1 MKKFKDFLLLIFI
14 FLLAYI
20 SFTYSL
26 KPFPTTDSL
35 PNNLTALNIIFNK
48 RIDLTNYENI
58 LIKKDL
64 IGITKKNKNNK
75 IYSKSPVINGIL
87 SVPIFFLITKIS
99 NFPRLN
105 EKQILNSNISRYVE
119 YIGKINASFLISISA
134 VFLFLL
140 LNKLFK
146 NKKISFIGI
155 LTYIFCTAV
164 FNTASQAN
172 WQHSFSLFFII
183 ISLYIYFTTKRWGVF
198 FSGLFLGLA
207 TQIRITNF
215 FYIIFLIL
223 NLFQES
229 ENHGFYPW
237 MKRYNCSPP
246 KAGHKAKQKTTGFAR
261 GFLFFSNLPKKNKL
275 VIINFCLLLIGFLI
289 SYFSIYELNKT
300 LNIPY
305 GYYDEILFSIKE
317 FTLPTFFLNLI
328 SLLFSFNYG
337 LFFYSP
343 ILFLNFLLILKIKS
357 YLKKDRKK
365 LILIS
370 LFVISLF
377 IIFASFWWMWT
388 GGVSLNA
395 RLIIEVIPLMIIL
408 LNYVL
413 LKYWKNYFFRLIF
426 IVFFFISFFINFLTT
441 YMLDLSYYD
450 RFPRCGHRCQNQVAW
465 FNKPIFLT
473 TLIEKKY
480 IYVEQIKKEGENLYI
495 IKKIYRPSLK
505 YFGLPKIFENKEKL
519 F

>member
-48 RIDLTNYENI
+48 RIDLTNYRNI

-64 IGITKKNKNNK
+64 IGITVKNQKNI
-75 IYSKSPVINGIL
+75 IYSKTPIINGIL
-87 SVPIFFLITKIS
+87 SVPIFLLVIKI
-99 NFPRLN
+99 FHIPKIN
-105 EKQILNSNISRYVE
+105 EEFIINSNISQ
-119 YIGKINASFLISISA
+119 YIGKINASFLSSLSA
-134 VFLFLL
+134 VILFLL
-140 LNKLFK
+140 LYKLLK
-146 NKKISFIGI
+146 NKKVSLISTFVF
-155 LTYIFCTAV
+155 IFCTAV

-183 ISLYIYFTTKRWGVF
+183 ISLYIYFVNKNWGVF
-198 FSGLFLGLA
+198 FSGLLLGLA
-207 TQIRITNF
+207 TQIRVTNF
-215 FYIIFLIL
+215 FYMIFLIL
-223 NLFQES
+223 HLS
-229 ENHGFYPW
+229 
-237 MKRYNCSPP
+237 
-246 KAGHKAKQKTTGFAR
+246 
-261 GFLFFSNLPKKNKL
+261 FSNLSKKNKFFN
-275 VIINFCLLLIGFLI
+275 INFYLLLIGFLI
-289 SYFSIYELNKT
+289 SYLSIYQLNKI

-317 FTLPTFFLNLI
+317 FTLPIFLLNLI

-343 ILFLNFLLILKIKS
+343 ILLLNFLLILKIKP
-357 YLKKDRKK
+357 YLKKDRER

-370 LFVISLF
+370 LFVVILF
-377 IIFASFWWMWT
+377 MIFASFWWMWT
-388 GGVSLNA
+388 GGASLNA
-395 RLIIEVIPLMIIL
+395 RLIIEAIPLMIIL

-413 LKYWKNYFFRLIF
+413 LKYWENYFFRLIF
-426 IVFFFISFFINFLTT
+426 IILFLISFFINFLTT

-450 RFPRCGHRCQNQVAW
+450 RFPRCGHRCQNQIAW

-480 IYVEQIKKEGENLYI
+480 IYVEKIKKEGKNLYI
-495 IKKIYRPSLK
+495 IKKVYCPNLK
-505 YFGLPKIFENKEKL
+505 YFGLTKIFENKEKL

>member
-155 LTYIFCTAV
+155 LTYIFCTAI

-223 NLFQES
+223 N
-229 ENHGFYPW
+229 
-237 MKRYNCSPP
+237 
-246 KAGHKAKQKTTGFAR
+246 
-261 GFLFFSNLPKKNKL
+261 LFFSNLPKKNKL

-450 RFPRCGHRCQNQVAW
+450 RFPRCGHRCQNQIAW

-480 IYVEQIKKEGENLYI
+480 IYVEQIKKEGKNLYI
-495 IKKIYRPSLK
+495 IKKVYRPSLK